1 MNELF
6 LMAQQGGE
14 GQSPYSSIIFLVLI
28 VAVFYFFMIRPQM
41 KRQKEAKKFR
51 EGLQKGDKVVT
62 AGGIYGRIVEV
73 SDTYLFVEIDTNVK
87 IKVDKASV
95 VASPADIIPPVK

>member
-1 MNELF
+1 MNELL
-6 LMAQQGGE
+6 LMAQQGGK
-14 GQSPYSSIIFLVLI
+14 QSPYSSIIFLVLI
-28 VAVFYFFMIRPQM
+28 VVVFYFFMIRPQM

-51 EGLQKGDKVVT
+51 EGLQKGDKVIT

-73 SDTYLFVEIDTNVK
+73 QDSFLFVEIDTNVK

-95 VASPADIIPPVK
+95 VASPADIAPPQK